1 MFPNVDAAAC
11 EAFFETHSVFT
22 ADEFHAHL
30 AAQRRR
36 GSAQQRAR
44 ALHAYVRAGR
54 LHRLKRGLYALR
66 PAAEPVDQEPV
77 VSLLQVAAR
86 MTPDA
91 VLAYHTALECYGLA
105 HNVWFHVLYAARKPA
120 KPLRLTTGLVRG
132 AAFARALQQAGREH
146 QETTLTPKNGLR
158 ITTVERTLVDI
169 ADRPRLCGNWSEIA
183 RGYSYA
189 AHGTAFGLSLP
200 DVNRMIAYALVLNNA
215 FTCAKVGFLL
225 DMHGTEW
232 GLDSVR
238 LQPLI
243 AACPRRP
250 RHLDPRYADM
260 PASLVAPWNLIVPL
274 WVQQRDWDAY

>member
-22 ADEFHAHL
+22 ADEFHAYL

-36 GSAQQRAR
+36 GSAQQRTR

>member
-1 MFPNVDAAAC
+1 M
-11 EAFFETHSVFT
+11 
-22 ADEFHAHL
+22 
-30 AAQRRR
+30 
-36 GSAQQRAR
+36 
-44 ALHAYVRAGR
+44 
-54 LHRLKRGLYALR
+54 KRGLYALR
-66 PAAEPVDQEPV
+66 PAAGPVEQEPA

-120 KPLRLTTGLVRG
+120 RPLRLAMGLVRG
-132 AAFARALQQAGREH
+132 ATFARALQQAGREH
-146 QETTLTPKNGLR
+146 QETAWTPKNGLR

-189 AHGTAFGLSLP
+189 AHGTSFGLPLP
-200 DVNRMIAYALVLNNA
+200 DVNRMIAYALSLNNA

-225 DMHGTEW
+225 EMHGAEW
-232 GLDSVR
+232 GLAPVR
-238 LQPLI
+238 LQPLM
-243 AACPRRP
+243 AACPRQP

-260 PASLVAPWNLIVPL
+260 PASLVVPWNLIVPL
-274 WVQQRDWDAY
+274 WVQQRDWEAY